1 VEVLVAPF
9 VEVGGELAQR
19 IRDQLLLRAPPAVDR
34 VPADAGAFGDRVDR
48 RALEAALGEQLEGRL
63 DDLGPGGGPTRAP
76 ARTGLGFGT
85 LRYRNILSY
94 ENV

>member
-1 VEVLVAPF
+1 VHVELGRELV
-9 VEVGGELAQR
+9 ERVG
-19 IRDQLLLRAPPAVDR
+19 DQLLLRVPAAVDR
-34 VPADAGAFGDRVDR
+34 VPADSGAFGDRVDR
-48 RALEAALGEQLEGRL
+48 GALEAALGEQFEGRL